1 MRVISSATRSCTDV
15 ADVYVFLHFA
25 GMAWEARLK
34 KNTRQAFGRKRKR
47 AWNARQKGAAC
58 APPRTPEMAEAAHS
72 DDNGLSE
79 MPVIAEAAHSD
90 DDSLAQV
97 PVIAEAAHSD
107 DDSLARMPAEAVH
120 SIRPSCSTS
129 SDHHVSG
136 SSSGTTGTIQGR
148 VDTTFYSAD
157 EFAECSIRAANLK
170 ESLASQCATAR
181 KFELLD
187 VQLEGDDKE
196 NGTQFAIV
204 DIEAIDSL
212 FGLLPCPEC
221 GSKSMTFSKG
231 KRDYGLCSKL
241 VLACSSCDFR
251 EERFSSPRVA
261 ENSQAK
267 VRPFEVNLRAMK
279 AMNTIGKGATAL
291 TDFFAAMNISH
302 RGLHQKTYQSHMK
315 IMREAC
321 GATAAECES
330 TSVAR
335 VKELYAEFG
344 NPPGNVD
351 VIYDGTWLTRGHS
364 SHICVG
370 CIIEMYT
377 GLVIDHVV
385 LSNFCLGCATGP
397 KEDEEGHA
405 AWLVQ
410 HAPVCQKNVDC
421 KAGQMEVEAAL
432 RLFRRS
438 LEKHK
443 LRYTTMLSDG
453 DSRTFH
459 ALTEDEVY
467 GYIKVEKKDCINHVH
482 KRMGA
487 ALRTLIEKKKSS
499 RWVTWRKR

>member
-1 MRVISSATRSCTDV
+1 
-15 ADVYVFLHFA
+15 
-25 GMAWEARLK
+25 
-34 KNTRQAFGRKRKR
+34 
-47 AWNARQKGAAC
+47 
-58 APPRTPEMAEAAHS
+58 
-72 DDNGLSE
+72 
-79 MPVIAEAAHSD
+79 
-90 DDSLAQV
+90 
-97 PVIAEAAHSD
+97 
-107 DDSLARMPAEAVH
+107 
-120 SIRPSCSTS
+120 
-129 SDHHVSG
+129 
-136 SSSGTTGTIQGR
+136 
-148 VDTTFYSAD
+148 
-157 EFAECSIRAANLK
+157 
-170 ESLASQCATAR
+170 
-181 KFELLD
+181 
-187 VQLEGDDKE
+187 
-196 NGTQFAIV
+196 
-204 DIEAIDSL
+204 
-212 FGLLPCPEC
+212 
-221 GSKSMTFSKG
+221 
-231 KRDYGLCSKL
+231 
-241 VLACSSCDFR
+241 
-251 EERFSSPRVA
+251 
-261 ENSQAK
+261 
-267 VRPFEVNLRAMK
+267 
-279 AMNTIGKGATAL
+279 
-291 TDFFAAMNISH
+291 
-302 RGLHQKTYQSHMK
+302 MK

-370 CIIEMYT
+370 CMIEMYT

-385 LSNFCLGCATGP
+385 LSNFCLGCATGQ

-421 KAGQMEVEAAL
+421 KAGQTEVEAAL